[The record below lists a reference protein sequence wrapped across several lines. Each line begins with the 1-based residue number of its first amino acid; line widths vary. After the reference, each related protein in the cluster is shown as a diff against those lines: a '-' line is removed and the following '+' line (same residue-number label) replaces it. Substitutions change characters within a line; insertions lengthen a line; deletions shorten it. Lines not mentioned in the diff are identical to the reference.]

1 MNQHEEGATAV
12 STNAYGDPGDQAYER
27 TYGRA
32 CALIE
37 ANRPDQAIGLFSG
50 LLAHYPNQAGPV
62 RLGLARA
69 HACAARPSEALAEA
83 RAAVAAMPQ
92 NADAQFLLGSLL
104 NQAEDQ
110 AGAERS
116 LRAALALDPEHVL
129 SSCAL
134 VDLLVKQDRCAQAF
148 PLAQLAIRLAP
159 QEPDSHIAM
168 GRVYEEIDP
177 RIARRAYKKAVQ
189 LDPESPT
196 ASMELATFDFNHG
209 SKSGIVRAV
218 ARAVAWRPQNQV
230 ARPLVDLTLIVLTLS
245 LGKIHGSCLA
255 LTILVQLVLWW
266 FGAPARLCLA
276 PAVPALISALLL
288 SWVICRPVRT
298 NLPDGGRPAM
308 RSFLR
313 RHRRLASAAALVALT
328 WLAALVLPLM
338 VPTTAAVM
346 TAVLAGVVACTV
358 LVAIARTIE
367 ATADDIERAE
377 QAARGMQSEQE
388 APCPM

>member
-12 STNAYGDPGDQAYER
+12 STNAYDDPGDQAYER

-134 VDLLVKQDRCAQAF
+134 VDLLVK
-148 PLAQLAIRLAP
+148 
-159 QEPDSHIAM
+159 
-168 GRVYEEIDP
+168 
-177 RIARRAYKKAVQ
+177 
-189 LDPESPT
+189 
-196 ASMELATFDFNHG
+196 
-209 SKSGIVRAV
+209 
-218 ARAVAWRPQNQV
+218 
-230 ARPLVDLTLIVLTLS
+230 
-245 LGKIHGSCLA
+245 
-255 LTILVQLVLWW
+255 
-266 FGAPARLCLA
+266 
-276 PAVPALISALLL
+276 
-288 SWVICRPVRT
+288 
-298 NLPDGGRPAM
+298 
-308 RSFLR
+308 
-313 RHRRLASAAALVALT
+313 
-328 WLAALVLPLM
+328 
-338 VPTTAAVM
+338 
-346 TAVLAGVVACTV
+346 
-358 LVAIARTIE
+358 
-367 ATADDIERAE
+367 
-377 QAARGMQSEQE
+377 
-388 APCPM
+388 

>member
-1 MNQHEEGATAV
+1 MFQIPTV
-12 STNAYGDPGDQAYER
+12 P
-27 TYGRA
+27 
-32 CALIE
+32 
-37 ANRPDQAIGLFSG
+37 
-50 LLAHYPNQAGPV
+50 
-62 RLGLARA
+62 
-69 HACAARPSEALAEA
+69 
-83 RAAVAAMPQ
+83 AMPQ
-92 NADAQFLLGSLL
+92 TADAQFLLGSLL

-298 NLPDGGRPAM
+298 NLPDGGRHPADA
-308 RSFLR
+308 LR
-313 RHRRLASAAALVALT
+313 IRLG
-328 WLAALVLPLM
+328 
-338 VPTTAAVM
+338 AVYTKGICGACV
-346 TAVLAGVVACTV
+346 TAVSIVSCVTASLSHMCGRWTGRRY
-358 LVAIARTIE
+358 ARNSRHGEHRILH
-367 ATADDIERAE
+367 
-377 QAARGMQSEQE
+377 
-388 APCPM
+388 